1 MIDFSKPAGDKVC
14 AGWREIDL
22 IVELF
27 DAAAFQQY
35 MQSHAKVDN
44 KAGNLGDKMT
54 FTREGPSSPRSASR

>member
-1 MIDFSKPAGDKVC
+1 VIDFSKPAGDKVRVYR
-14 AGWREIDL
+14 REMGL